1 MWSMKENTE
10 LKQYLAQKRELVEQ
24 ALEEY
29 LPKKDVYPPL
39 IHESMRYSV
48 FAGGKRLRPIMV
60 LMAAELLGKEGASIS
75 FAAAA
80 IEMVHTYSLI
90 HDDLPAMDDDDLRRG
105 MPTNHVKY
113 GEDIAILAGDAL
125 LTLAFQVMTDPKHTA
140 YCLPETILKATY
152 ELGLAAGSCGMVGGQ
167 VMDLESEG
175 EQIEPA
181 ELEYIHIHKTGKMLT
196 VSLRI
201 GAILANATQEQL
213 AALTTYGENTGLAFQ
228 IVDDILDIEG
238 DEEELGKNI
247 QSDLHKQKSTYPAL
261 YGIEKSKIMAG
272 KLINDAKISLQ
283 IFGERA
289 KYFSQLAE
297 YIIART
303 Y

>member
-1 MWSMKENTE
+1 MWSMEENTE

-60 LMAAELLGKEGASIS
+60 LMAAELLGKESALVS

-80 IEMVHTYSLI
+80 IEIVHTYSLI

-105 MPTNHVKY
+105 MPTNHIKY

-125 LTLAFQVMTDPKHTA
+125 LTLAFQVMTDPKHTT
-140 YCLPETILKATY
+140 YCSPEAILRATY

-167 VMDLESEG
+167 VMDMQA
-175 EQIEPA
+175 EQRQIDPS
-181 ELEYIHIHKTGKMLT
+181 ELEYIHTHKTGKMIT
-196 VSLRI
+196 ASLRI
-201 GAILANATQEQL
+201 GAILANAAKKQL
-213 AALTTYGENTGLAFQ
+213 TALTTYGENIGLAFQ

-238 DEEELGKNI
+238 TQEELGKNI
-247 QSDLHKQKSTYPAL
+247 QSDLNKQKATYPSL
-261 YGIEKSKIMAG
+261 YGIEKSKIMAE
-272 KLINDAKISLQ
+272 KLINETKVSLQ
-283 IFGERA
+283 IFGDGA
-289 KYFSQLAE
+289 KYFTQLAE